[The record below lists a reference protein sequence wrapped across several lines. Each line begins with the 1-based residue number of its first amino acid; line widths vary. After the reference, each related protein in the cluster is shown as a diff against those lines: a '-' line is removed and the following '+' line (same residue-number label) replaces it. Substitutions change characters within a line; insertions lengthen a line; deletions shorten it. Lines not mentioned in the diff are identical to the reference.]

1 MLLLLDL
8 SAAFDTVDHSI
19 LLSRLANSFGIA
31 GAVYQW
37 FQSYLSGRTQFVAVG
52 NCSLFLSP
60 FDMWPPARLRVRA
73 HVVLD
78 LHHSSWFDPAA
89 AQRRLPFVCR

>member
-19 LLSRLANSFGIA
+19 LLSRLSNSFGIA

-52 NCSLFLSP
+52 NARSSCRHLTCGLPQGSVLGPMLF
-60 FDMWPPARLRVRA
+60 
-73 HVVLD
+73 D
-78 LHHSSWFDPAA
+78 LHHSNWFDPAA
-89 AQRRLPFVCR
+89 AQCRLSFVCR